1 MKTFARKT
9 LSLLALAALA
19 TVALSGCGLETEKA
33 NQYLAE
39 ATSYQ
44 ENAEAVIERFKA
56 FPAEWEALFNVG
68 SIGPAQV
75 DGARQLIA
83 AREADLNELDKNLGL
98 WEKSLRKINTLSV
111 EGKVKEYVRLKT
123 RAIECWQEY
132 STMYLLPLLK
142 AYGGMVE
149 VIAAGSSY
157 SEQVTSA
164 QEIAN
169 LANESLQQL
178 AECKKADKQADD
190 FFTEQ
195 DLGK

>member
-1 MKTFARKT
+1 
-9 LSLLALAALA
+9 LLALALLAAAL
-19 TVALSGCGLETEKA
+19 LSGCGLETEKA
-33 NQYLAE
+33 NKYLAD

-68 SIGPAQV
+68 RIGPEQV
-75 DGARQLIA
+75 NSARQLIL
-83 AREADLNELDKNLGL
+83 AREADLSELEKDLGL
-98 WEKSLRKINTLSV
+98 WKKSLRKINALSV

-123 RAIECWQEY
+123 DAIECWQEY

-149 VIAAGSSY
+149 VIASGMSY
-157 SEQVTSA
+157 SEQVASA

-169 LANESLQQL
+169 LANESLQKL
-178 AECKKADKQADD
+178 AECKKADKLADD
-190 FFTEQ
+190 FFKEQ
-195 DLGK
+195 KLGK